1 MIDTLVVHF
10 KRQKEK
16 KKRKKRKCVDNGVMK
31 PFLQQACEEDVKSI
45 PSSWGV
51 KAEIRVRFG

>member
-10 KRQKEK
+10 KGK
-16 KKRKKRKCVDNGVMK
+16 KKRKEKKKCVDNGIMK
-31 PFLQQACEEDVKSI
+31 PVPQQAYKEDVKSL